1 MHQYVLPLLHLTVQS
16 SEPMCREAELQN
28 QKLEELREVK
38 EASEKEL
45 EEVLEVSRANTQAIR
60 DALEA
65 EAASE
70 KQALTEGNLG
80 VFWIYYSARFL
91 LY

>member
-1 MHQYVLPLLHLTVQS
+1 M
-16 SEPMCREAELQN
+16 
-28 QKLEELREVK
+28 K

-70 KQALTEGNLG
+70 KQALIKGDKNFVIEQ
-80 VFWIYYSARFL
+80 S
-91 LY
+91 

>member
-1 MHQYVLPLLHLTVQS
+1 M
-16 SEPMCREAELQN
+16 ELQK
-28 QKLEELREVK
+28 QKLEEIRLVK

-45 EEVLEVSRANTQAIR
+45 EEVLEVSRGNTQAIR

-70 KQALTEGNLG
+70 KQALIEGNLE
-80 VFWIYYSARFL
+80 YAL
-91 LY
+91 LLVLLFIGTR

>member
-1 MHQYVLPLLHLTVQS
+1 MD
-16 SEPMCREAELQN
+16 EIREL
-28 QKLEELREVK
+28 K

-45 EEVLEVSRANTQAIR
+45 EEVLEVSRANSQAIR

-70 KQALTEGNLG
+70 KQALIEGRYPDCSMNDQG
-80 VFWIYYSARFL
+80 CRFFSANVLLQAIKIFL
-91 LY
+91 RTSSLI

>member
-1 MHQYVLPLLHLTVQS
+1 M
-16 SEPMCREAELQN
+16 
-28 QKLEELREVK
+28 K

-45 EEVLEVSRANTQAIR
+45 EEVLEVSRGNTQAIR

-70 KQALTEGNLG
+70 KEALIEGNSEF
-80 VFWIYYSARFL
+80 VL
-91 LY
+91 LLVILFIGTR

>member
-1 MHQYVLPLLHLTVQS
+1 M
-16 SEPMCREAELQN
+16 
-28 QKLEELREVK
+28 K

-45 EEVLEVSRANTQAIR
+45 EEVLEVSRGNTQAIR

-70 KQALTEGNLG
+70 KQALIEGNLE
-80 VFWIYYSARFL
+80 YAL
-91 LY
+91 LLVLLFIGTR

>member
-1 MHQYVLPLLHLTVQS
+1 M
-16 SEPMCREAELQN
+16 ELQK
-28 QKLEELREVK
+28 QKLEEIRLVK

-45 EEVLEVSRANTQAIR
+45 EEVLEVSRGNTQAIR

-70 KQALTEGNLG
+70 KQALIEGNSEFALLLVL
-80 VFWIYYSARFL
+80 VFISTR
-91 LY
+91 

>member
-1 MHQYVLPLLHLTVQS
+1 M
-16 SEPMCREAELQN
+16 
-28 QKLEELREVK
+28 K

-70 KQALTEGNLG
+70 KQALIKGENLC
-80 VFWIYYSARFL
+80 FKLRTSAFGSEIFHRSYFKK
-91 LY
+91 

>member
-1 MHQYVLPLLHLTVQS
+1 M
-16 SEPMCREAELQN
+16 ELQK
-28 QKLEELREVK
+28 QKLEEIRLVK

-45 EEVLEVSRANTQAIR
+45 EEVLEVSRGNTQAIR

-70 KQALTEGNLG
+70 KEALIKGNSEFALLLVL
-80 VFWIYYSARFL
+80 VFIGTR
-91 LY
+91 

>member
-1 MHQYVLPLLHLTVQS
+1 M
-16 SEPMCREAELQN
+16 ELQK
-28 QKLEELREVK
+28 QKLEEIRLVK

-45 EEVLEVSRANTQAIR
+45 EEVLEVSRGNTQAIR

-70 KQALTEGNLG
+70 KQALIEGNLE
-80 VFWIYYSARFL
+80 FAL
-91 LY
+91 LLVLLLLSVRDNCPCLVRN

>member
-1 MHQYVLPLLHLTVQS
+1 M
-16 SEPMCREAELQN
+16 ELQK
-28 QKLEELREVK
+28 QKLEEIRLVK

-45 EEVLEVSRANTQAIR
+45 EEVLEVSRGNTQAIR

-70 KQALTEGNLG
+70 KQALIEGNLE
-80 VFWIYYSARFL
+80 FAL
-91 LY
+91 LLVLLFIGTR